1 MRCARTAGAACW
13 RPRPDRSA
21 WAPCCRTCARARGLE
36 LPADAARYLLSR
48 LPRDAGSLVEALD
61 RLDRA
66 LLSAQR
72 RLTVAFLQQWLK
84 EPPPPSPQA

>member
-1 MRCARTAGAACW
+1 VYGL
-13 RPRPDRSA
+13 RPLADEDRA
-21 WAPCCRTCARARGLE
+21 TLLAERARARGLE